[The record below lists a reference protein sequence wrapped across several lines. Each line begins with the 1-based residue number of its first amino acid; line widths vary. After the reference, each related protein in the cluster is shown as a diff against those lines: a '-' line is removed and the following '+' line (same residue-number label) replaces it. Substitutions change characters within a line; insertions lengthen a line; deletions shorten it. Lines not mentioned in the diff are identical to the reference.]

1 MRLQHFA
8 IKSQANVLRGFIK
21 SFSYIIR
28 LLMMIN
34 LLYNSLYYLVI
45 NYLIFFSM
53 LTRVMNITLV
63 IHKNLHLLST

>member
-1 MRLQHFA
+1 MYYYS
-8 IKSQANVLRGFIK
+8 IKINDD
-21 SFSYIIR
+21 
-28 LLMMIN
+28 IN

-63 IHKNLHLLST
+63 IH